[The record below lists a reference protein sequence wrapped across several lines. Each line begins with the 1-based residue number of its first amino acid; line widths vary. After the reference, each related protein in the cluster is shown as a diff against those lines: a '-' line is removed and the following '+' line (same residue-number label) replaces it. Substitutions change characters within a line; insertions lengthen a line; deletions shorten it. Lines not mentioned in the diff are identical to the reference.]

1 MFWLAWK
8 QLKLDRI
15 RTAMTAFAVAAVIA
29 VILVL
34 DGFEQGQYR
43 QLEQVIQNRKA
54 DLIVTQ
60 AGVQDFVAARSSLPQ
75 LTREAVESVAGV
87 VNAHPMTALPVIYKK
102 NGKLTPVYV
111 LVYDTLGGPASLL
124 DGPGIRQGRDIV
136 IDQTLALKY
145 ELNMGDEFE
154 VSDFSF
160 RVAGITDEAAF
171 FMPFAFIS
179 YDGMID
185 LFLESEIAPDLS
197 TFPLL
202 SFLLVELSPQ
212 ADRMTVR
219 QHIEQ
224 RVPEVDVFTPAELA
238 AHDVDMARTF
248 YRPIMG
254 LLSSVAWV
262 IGLLVVGLILYADV
276 RARLRSFAV
285 MKALG
290 FEHRH
295 LVTVVVAQSLL
306 LMLLALPLGALLA
319 WLLKDQVENVAPV
332 YLISI
337 YEPLVVTRT
346 LVASLVLAVVG
357 ALVPLRSVRRTDPM
371 IAFQGA

>member
-15 RTAMTAFAVAAVIA
+15 RTLLTAFAIAAVIA

-43 QLEQVIQNRKA
+43 QLERVIDNRQA
-54 DLIVTQ
+54 DLIATQ
-60 AGVQDFVAARSSLPQ
+60 AGVQNFVAARSSLPQ
-75 LTREAVESVAGV
+75 LTRQAVEAVDGV
-87 VNAHPMTALPVIYKK
+87 VNAHPMTALAVIYKK
-102 NGKLTPVYV
+102 DGKLTPIYV
-111 LVYDTLGGPASLL
+111 LVYDTLGGPTSFIEGAAVQQS
-124 DGPGIRQGRDIV
+124 RDIV

-145 ELNMGDEFE
+145 GLAVGDRLAISGF
-154 VSDFSF
+154 DF
-160 RVAGITDEAAF
+160 RVSGITDEAAF
-171 FMPFAFIS
+171 FMPFAFIG

-185 LFLESEIAPDLS
+185 LFMESEIAPDLS

-202 SFLLVELSPQ
+202 SFLLIELAPQ
-212 ADRMTVR
+212 ADRLAV
-219 QHIEQ
+219 QQSIEN

-238 AHDVDMARTF
+238 ARDVNMARTF

-254 LLSSVAWV
+254 LLASVAWV

-276 RARLRSFAV
+276 RARLRNFAI

-290 FEHRH
+290 FEYGY
-295 LVTVVVAQSLL
+295 LVAMVVAQSLL
-306 LMLLALPLGALLA
+306 MMALALPLGVLLA
-319 WLLKDQVENVAPV
+319 WLLKEQIEAVAPV

-337 YEPLVVTRT
+337 YEPLVLVRT
-346 LVASLVLAVVG
+346 LVIALALAMVG
-357 ALVPLRSVRRTDPM
+357 ALIPLRSVRRTDPVLV
-371 IAFQGA
+371 FQGV